1 MSDRPTP
8 ETDAEWDRLQMLPG
22 GGYSSQVAG
31 FKLAFGMA
39 GLAAQLER
47 QRDEARDQL
56 TRICREGFGYQDTIS
71 LEPCA
76 NYALRKLKEER
87 ELARKLRDVLE
98 SAEAML
104 CKQETELRSLGADE
118 PCAEC
123 AILDSRLALA
133 KAKEV
138 LP

>member
-31 FKLAFGMA
+31 VKLAFGMA
-39 GLAAQLER
+39 AWASTLER
-47 QRDEARDQL
+47 QRDEAR
-56 TRICREGFGYQDTIS
+56 
-71 LEPCA
+71 
-76 NYALRKLKEER
+76 
-87 ELARKLRDVLE
+87 ELARELMNELAWKGKLVGL
-98 SAEAML
+98 
-104 CKQETELRSLGADE
+104 SLSQQKV
-118 PCAEC
+118 
-123 AILDSRLALA
+123 IT

>member
-1 MSDRPTP
+1 MSDRLTP
-8 ETDAEWDRLQMLPG
+8 ETDREWDRLQMLPG

-31 FKLAFGMA
+31 VKLAFGMGRWA
-39 GLAAQLER
+39 SELER

-56 TRICREGFGYQDTIS
+56 TRICREGFGYQDTVS

-76 NYALRKLKEER
+76 DYVLRKLKEER
-87 ELARKLRDVLE
+87 ELAR
-98 SAEAML
+98 
-104 CKQETELRSLGADE
+104 ELRVHLMNLVDQE
-118 PCAEC
+118 PCKCCYDDEAETDWVE
-123 AILDSRLALA
+123 AKSLLT

>member
-8 ETDAEWDRLQMLPG
+8 ETDAHLLG
-22 GGYSSQVAG
+22 GSYSLDGEFARN
-31 FKLAFGMA
+31 
-39 GLAAQLER
+39 LER
-47 QRDEARDQL
+47 QRDEAREHA
-56 TRICREGFGYQDTIS
+56 RE
-71 LEPCA
+71 
-76 NYALRKLKEER
+76 
-87 ELARKLRDVLE
+87 LRDVLE

-104 CKQETELRSLGADE
+104 CKQESELRSLGADE

-138 LP
+138 IP